1 MIAASTFW
9 EDHGEAVI
17 IAAVSILL
25 AVVIAQLVDRAL
37 SRRGTRLAQA
47 VNRGQLSRETETR
60 LRFVRR
66 AVYAVIL
73 LIGVGIALAQF
84 DGVSKIAAS
93 LLASGVVAAAI
104 IGFAAR
110 QTLANVVAG
119 IMLAVTQPIRVG
131 DWVTVEDNYGVVED
145 VRLNYT
151 VLRTA
156 GEQRVLIPNEK
167 LASSVL
173 KNDTLK
179 VEAVGVEV
187 ELWIPP
193 AADASRAVEI
203 LSQEG
208 DVSVAETV
216 PWGTRLVVGGATVP
230 PPDRG
235 PGEAAL
241 RARCHARLRGEGL
254 LEGFGSP
261 NRS

>member
-1 MIAASTFW
+1 MSGGDQPPSTDPAFYAPLRGL
-9 EDHGEAVI
+9 E
-17 IAAVSILL
+17 VS
-25 AVVIAQLVDRAL
+25 
-37 SRRGTRLAQA
+37 
-47 VNRGQLSRETETR
+47 
-60 LRFVRR
+60 
-66 AVYAVIL
+66 
-73 LIGVGIALAQF
+73 
-84 DGVSKIAAS
+84 
-93 LLASGVVAAAI
+93 
-104 IGFAAR
+104 
-110 QTLANVVAG
+110 ANVVAG

-131 DWVTVEDNYGVVED
+131 DWVTFEENYGVVED

-216 PWGTRLVVGGATVP
+216 PSGTRLVVGGATVP

>member
-1 MIAASTFW
+1 MIEDRSFW
-9 EDHGEAVI
+9 EENGSALIVAV
-17 IAAVSILL
+17 VSIVL
-25 AVVIAQLVDRAL
+25 ALVIAQLVDRAL
-37 SRRGTRLAQA
+37 SRRGARLAQA
-47 VNRGQLSRETETR
+47 VSRGQVTRETETR

-84 DGVSKIAAS
+84 DGVNRIAAS

-131 DWVTVEDNYGVVED
+131 DWVTVENNYGVVED